1 MILRPIADELHLLLI
16 KRAEHPEDPWSG
28 HMALPGGRRDES
40 DIDDLT
46 TAYRETLE
54 EVGLNLAKDGEYLGA
69 LDHLR
74 ASARGRPVDMVI
86 SPFVFYLKTL
96 TLIVPNSEVVSTHWV
111 AIRSLLD
118 GRTNIEHVVKHP
130 EGTFTVPAWGVEG
143 NPVWGLTYR
152 MIRNFFDLM
161 SQSSSRIS

>member
-54 EVGLNLAKDGEYLGA
+54 EVGLNLAKDGEFLGA

-96 TLIVPNSEVVSTHWV
+96 TLIVPSSEVVSTYWV

-118 GRTNIEHVVKHP
+118 GRSNIEHVVKHP
-130 EGTFTVPAWGVEG
+130 EGPFKVPAFGVEG